1 MLDAFRFVCS
11 GLYRWINTAKISTEI
26 LYSLSF
32 CLSCA
37 QICSSSSV
45 SCSSITR
52 CDVQDSSALHFFVCL
67 CGVKLYYLIICWRY
81 RRKRCSLRPASP
93 SQHFPAALNWKTL
106 KSIVCICIYC
116 GFVLAELWPSLNY
129 HGHKHNVTVYSN
141 NLGGIR
147 RTLSRSVFSF
157 SPVGYR
163 SCWRWTRPYLRRE
176 GAPLISSS
184 VEITTTVNRNNGK
197 QMFYFSTVEFWCQ
210 WNILLY
216 TLCSNISLLF
226 WMSSPS
232 GNDSIHKTFTI
243 KNDYTGFKTAP
254 KDQNISDLYNNFWF
268 NLLKLS

>member
-1 MLDAFRFVCS
+1 MTVQKETMQPA
-11 GLYRWINTAKISTEI
+11 ISFTVTT
-26 LYSLSF
+26 F
-32 CLSCA
+32 SC
-37 QICSSSSV
+37 C
-45 SCSSITR
+45 
-52 CDVQDSSALHFFVCL
+52 F
-67 CGVKLYYLIICWRY
+67 KL
-81 RRKRCSLRPASP
+81 KD
-93 SQHFPAALNWKTL
+93 FK
-106 KSIVCICIYC
+106 IYC
-116 GFVLAELWPSLNY
+116 MYLYLLWVCFGWTVTSFSLNLPSLN
-129 HGHKHNVTVYSN
+129 HRGHKHNVTVYSN

-163 SCWRWTRPYLRRE
+163 SCWRWTRPYLTRE

-232 GNDSIHKTFTI
+232 GNDSIHKTFPI

>member
-1 MLDAFRFVCS
+1 MGLFWLNCDQLQFEPAFFKSSWTQTQRHCLLKQSRRNQTNF
-11 GLYRWINTAKISTEI
+11 E
-26 LYSLSF
+26 SL
-32 CLSCA
+32 C
-37 QICSSSSV
+37 I
-45 SCSSITR
+45 
-52 CDVQDSSALHFFVCL
+52 FF
-67 CGVKLYYLIICWRY
+67 
-81 RRKRCSLRPASP
+81 
-93 SQHFPAALNWKTL
+93 F
-106 KSIVCICIYC
+106 
-116 GFVLAELWPSLNY
+116 
-129 HGHKHNVTVYSN
+129 
-141 NLGGIR
+141 
-147 RTLSRSVFSF
+147 
-157 SPVGYR
+157 PVGYR